1 MPSFAVMW
9 SSDLDCNE
17 AAVGG
22 RPGTAGT
29 EGRRWTAGR
38 GWIAVLALGIAFAA
52 APPVGGNEAG
62 KVAVLFNANA
72 PRSRDVAE
80 FYARQ
85 RGVPEAQV
93 IGLECGSDTLIS
105 RQAFDAEIVA
115 PLRRILAERG
125 LAQFDSGQPSRMTGT
140 KIRYLVTVYGMPYRI
155 LHDPQLVEEGAASL
169 PDTLKNNGAAVDAD
183 LMLLPAPVALTLAGP
198 IQNPHY
204 ASTNAAAIR
213 PEAGLFLVSRLD
225 GPTPELA
232 MGLVT
237 QAMEAD
243 RDGLWG
249 RAYLDLRGLKDG
261 SYKLGDEWLASAE
274 ATCRLLGFETEVD
287 RNEATFP
294 VGFPMSDIGIYA
306 GWYDANVSGP
316 FTLPTVDFRTG
327 AIAYHIHS
335 YSAFD
340 PRSPS
345 QNWVGPLVA
354 KGATV
359 TLGCVDEPYLQMTP
373 NFGAFLSRLALGMNF
388 AEAGLVGQP
397 VLSWQTVLIGDPL
410 YRPFSPDLYA
420 RSQELERTGSPLLSW
435 SILHRVNFF
444 LQNGGDVGRA
454 LGDLETLSNAATNVV
469 LASKVARLYA
479 DRSRLRQSVTW
490 GRRALDAGG
499 TPAERARLYLEIA
512 DWQRILDQSAD
523 AYATLQ
529 AFVKE
534 FPGHPDLLAV
544 RRQQLGY
551 ARDLD
556 RKDDIPFLKAE
567 VDRLTPPKPP
577 GN

>member
-1 MPSFAVMW
+1 
-9 SSDLDCNE
+9 
-17 AAVGG
+17 
-22 RPGTAGT
+22 
-29 EGRRWTAGR
+29 
-38 GWIAVLALGIAFAA
+38 
-52 APPVGGNEAG
+52 
-62 KVAVLFNANA
+62 
-72 PRSRDVAE
+72 
-80 FYARQ
+80 
-85 RGVPEAQV
+85 
-93 IGLECGSDTLIS
+93 
-105 RQAFDAEIVA
+105 
-115 PLRRILAERG
+115 
-125 LAQFDSGQPSRMTGT
+125 
-140 KIRYLVTVYGMPYRI
+140 
-155 LHDPQLVEEGAASL
+155 
-169 PDTLKNNGAAVDAD
+169 
-183 LMLLPAPVALTLAGP
+183 MLLPAPGALTLAGP

-237 QAMEAD
+237 KAMEAD

-359 TLGCVDEPYLQMTP
+359 TLGCVDEPYL
-373 NFGAFLSRLALGMNF
+373 R
-388 AEAGLVGQP
+388 
-397 VLSWQTVLIGDPL
+397 
-410 YRPFSPDLYA
+410 
-420 RSQELERTGSPLLSW
+420 
-435 SILHRVNFF
+435 
-444 LQNGGDVGRA
+444 
-454 LGDLETLSNAATNVV
+454 
-469 LASKVARLYA
+469 
-479 DRSRLRQSVTW
+479 
-490 GRRALDAGG
+490 
-499 TPAERARLYLEIA
+499 
-512 DWQRILDQSAD
+512 
-523 AYATLQ
+523 
-529 AFVKE
+529 
-534 FPGHPDLLAV
+534 
-544 RRQQLGY
+544 
-551 ARDLD
+551 
-556 RKDDIPFLKAE
+556 
-567 VDRLTPPKPP
+567 
-577 GN
+577 